1 MASGLAG
8 FEVWPAPRRSA
19 EHGVLFMVQLDDTG
33 IIRATG
39 AKRPYV
45 IAKAAMSLD
54 GRIATAGGESR
65 WITGTDARL
74 AGHELRRRADAI
86 VVGAGTVIADDPA
99 LTARRNGEVSHPLRV
114 VLDSTA
120 RTSPGA
126 AAFSRDGKGAV
137 LATTDAAPGARL
149 ARFRERGVETLVL
162 PADARGR
169 LRLDEL
175 LPALHARGVATAL
188 VEGGGETL
196 GAFHDADLIDEIWL
210 FLAPIVIGGG
220 RAAIHGAGAGTLAE
234 AQRFAFD
241 PPKVLGADILFRG
254 VRRERA

>member
-1 MASGLAG
+1 MRARLEASS
-8 FEVWPAPRRSA
+8 PPRRSV
-19 EHGVLFMVQLDDTG
+19 EHGVFFMVQLDDTG

-45 IAKAAMSLD
+45 IAKAALSLD

-65 WITGTDARL
+65 WITGIEARL
-74 AGHELRRRADAI
+74 TGHELRCRADAI

-99 LTARRNGEVSHPLRV
+99 LTARKNGKVSHPLRV

-120 RTSPGA
+120 RTSPAA
-126 AAFSRDGKGAV
+126 AAFSREGKGAV
-137 LATTDAAPGARL
+137 LATTGAAPEARL
-149 ARFRERGVETLVL
+149 ARFKERGVETLVL
-162 PADARGR
+162 QADARGR

-220 RAAIHGAGAGTLAE
+220 RAAINGAGAATLVE

-241 PPKVLGADILFRG
+241 PPRALGADVLFRG

>member
-1 MASGLAG
+1 MARQDNDESGHR
-8 FEVWPAPRRSA
+8 E
-19 EHGVLFMVQLDDTG
+19 
-33 IIRATG
+33 
-39 AKRPYV
+39 RPYV

-65 WITGTDARL
+65 WITGTEARL
-74 AGHELRRRADAI
+74 QGHELRRRADAI

-99 LTARRNGEVSHPLRV
+99 LTARTNGEVSHPLRV

-120 RTSPGA
+120 RSSPA
-126 AAFSRDGKGAV
+126 AAVFSREGKGAL
-137 LATTDAAPGARL
+137 LATTAAAPEPRL
-149 ARFRERGVETLVL
+149 ARFKDQGVETLVL

-175 LPALHARGVATAL
+175 LLALHARGVETAL

-196 GAFHDADLIDEIWL
+196 GAFNDADLIDEVWL
-210 FLAPIVIGGG
+210 FLAPILIGGG
-220 RAAIHGAGAGTLAE
+220 RAAFVGAGARTLAG

-241 PPKVLGADILFRG
+241 PPKVLGSDLLFRG
-254 VRRERA
+254 LRRERD